1 MHTFAMRN
9 RRRNMTTIQIAV
21 VVALVFFAVI
31 SVVVLIVWKRETEM
45 RTNSIRF
52 IEDTLVNIRDGLS
65 ENNDL
70 VAGELLR
77 MNREAPEVPE
87 VHQDRIDGS
96 GSGQT
101 PERDV
106 YAETSPEAYPDMQCR
121 QTQTEMCADT
131 YRPVMQADIPPQHAV
146 FTGGD
151 LWQSERPEHDSYS
164 NAGIYD
170 NTQRPIYE
178 GRDNAGHY
186 SGSYDGYFGNDAD
199 GSGEISLDFMDQ
211 DMMAGGT
218 GSLFDD
224 DLMTA
229 PDEKMMHGIGSSV
242 NTGRSGRT
250 YTVSELETLIKE

>member
-1 MHTFAMRN
+1 
-9 RRRNMTTIQIAV
+9 MTTIQIAV

-70 VAGELLR
+70 VTGELLR
-77 MNREAPEVPE
+77 MNREMQGRSDAY
-87 VHQDRIDGS
+87 QGITGGS
-96 GSGQT
+96 GSGQM
-101 PERDV
+101 PEWDV
-106 YAETSPEAYPDMQCR
+106 PAETPPEVYQDMQYGQPQDEVR
-121 QTQTEMCADT
+121 TGA
-131 YRPVMQADIPPQHAV
+131 YRPEMQADIPPQHEA
-146 FTGGD
+146 FADGD
-151 LWQSERPEHDSYS
+151 LRQSGRLEHDSYS
-164 NAGIYD
+164 SAGIYD
-170 NTQRPIYE
+170 DTQRPIYE

-186 SGSYDGYFGNDAD
+186 PGNYDGYYGNDAD

-211 DMMAGGT
+211 EMMSGGT
-218 GSLFDD
+218 GSISGD
-224 DLMTA
+224 DLTPA
-229 PDEKMMHGIGSSV
+229 PDKKMMHGIGGSV

>member
-1 MHTFAMRN
+1 
-9 RRRNMTTIQIAV
+9 MTTIQIAV

-77 MNREAPEVPE
+77 MNRETPEGPE
-87 VHQDRIDGS
+87 AHQDRIDGS

-101 PERDV
+101 PERKV
-106 YAETSPEAYPDMQCR
+106 YAETSPEVYPDMQYR
-121 QTQTEMCADT
+121 QPQTEMRTDT
-131 YRPVMQADIPPQHAV
+131 YRPAVQADISPQHAA

-151 LWQSERPEHDSYS
+151 LWQSVRPENDSYS
-164 NAGIYD
+164 GAGIYD

-186 SGSYDGYFGNDAD
+186 SGSYGGYLGNDAD

-211 DMMAGGT
+211 EMMSGGT

-229 PDEKMMHGIGSSV
+229 TDEKMMHGIGSSV

>member
-1 MHTFAMRN
+1 
-9 RRRNMTTIQIAV
+9 MTTIQIAV

-101 PERDV
+101 PKRDV

-121 QTQTEMCADT
+121 QTQTGMRADT
-131 YRPVMQADIPPQHAV
+131 YRPAV
-146 FTGGD
+146 
-151 LWQSERPEHDSYS
+151 
-164 NAGIYD
+164 
-170 NTQRPIYE
+170 
-178 GRDNAGHY
+178 
-186 SGSYDGYFGNDAD
+186 
-199 GSGEISLDFMDQ
+199 
-211 DMMAGGT
+211 
-218 GSLFDD
+218 
-224 DLMTA
+224 
-229 PDEKMMHGIGSSV
+229 
-242 NTGRSGRT
+242 
-250 YTVSELETLIKE
+250 

>member
-1 MHTFAMRN
+1 MFFAFCAFEGRTHTFAMRN

-101 PERDV
+101 PKRDV
-106 YAETSPEAYPDMQCR
+106 YAETSPEAY
-121 QTQTEMCADT
+121 
-131 YRPVMQADIPPQHAV
+131 RPAVQADIPPQHAA

-151 LWQSERPEHDSYS
+151 LWQSGRPEHDSYS
-164 NAGIYD
+164 SAGIYD

-186 SGSYDGYFGNDAD
+186 SGSYDGYFGNDSD
-199 GSGEISLDFMDQ
+199 DSGEISLDFMDQ